1 MHSNRSLRK
10 LQFLCNLLPPATKL
24 GQGNIFRSVCQEF
37 CPQSGGYMTGGAM
50 CGKGGMHVRGH
61 VWQGGPV
68 WWGACE
74 ARGVHSRGHV
84 WQGACIAEGHAWQ
97 GGMHGG
103 GACMAWGGMPG
114 IRSISG
120 WYAYYW
126 NAFLLFYFVGS
137 WPMFKIAQWF
147 PDTKICFGLFCW
159 KHL

>member
-1 MHSNRSLRK
+1 M
-10 LQFLCNLLPPATKL
+10 
-24 GQGNIFRSVCQEF
+24 
-37 CPQSGGYMTGGAM
+37 
-50 CGKGGMHVRGH
+50 
-61 VWQGGPV
+61 WQGGPV

-74 ARGVHSRGHV
+74 AGGVHGRGHV

-120 WYAYYW
+120 RYAYYW

-137 WPMFKIAQWF
+137 
-147 PDTKICFGLFCW
+147 
-159 KHL
+159 